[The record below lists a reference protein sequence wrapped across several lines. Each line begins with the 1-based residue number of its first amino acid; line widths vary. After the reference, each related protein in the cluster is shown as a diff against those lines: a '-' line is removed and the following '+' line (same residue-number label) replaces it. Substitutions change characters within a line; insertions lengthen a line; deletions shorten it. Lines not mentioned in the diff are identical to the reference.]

1 MDHAALE
8 REQVRR
14 LARLCRLDVPDHE
27 LDDLATRLEALLGY
41 VARLD
46 TLNLEG
52 IVEMPHVGDE
62 TNVLADDAPRPP
74 LERQTLLDM
83 APQTYDRFV
92 RVPKVLGEGGG
103 A

>member
-14 LARLCRLDVPDHE
+14 LARLCRLDAPDHE
-27 LDDLATRLEALLGY
+27 LDDLGARLAAVLGY
-41 VARLD
+41 VARLE

-52 IVEMPHVGDE
+52 VVEMPHVGDE
-62 TNVLADDAPRPP
+62 TNVLADDQPGPQ
-74 LERQTLLDM
+74 LDRQTLLDM
-83 APQTYDRFV
+83 APQSYDRFV

>member
-1 MDHAALE
+1 MEHTALE

-14 LARLCRLDVPDHE
+14 LARLCRLDAPDHE
-27 LDDLATRLEALLGY
+27 LDDLASRLQAVLGY

-46 TLNLEG
+46 TLNLDN
-52 IVEMPHVGDE
+52 VLEMPHVSDE
-62 TNVLADDAPRPP
+62 TNVLGIDQPGPP
-74 LERQTLLDM
+74 LDRQTLLDM
-83 APQTYDRFV
+83 APQAYDRFV